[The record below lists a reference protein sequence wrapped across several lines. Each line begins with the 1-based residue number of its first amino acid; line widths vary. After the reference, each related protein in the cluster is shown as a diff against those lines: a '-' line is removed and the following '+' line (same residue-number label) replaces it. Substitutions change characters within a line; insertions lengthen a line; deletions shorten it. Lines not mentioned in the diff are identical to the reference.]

1 MIPSK
6 LSSRIHRG
14 NLRRPRPLA
23 QTTDPA
29 GAECSARHATTPL
42 PSFIHRVALSG
53 SPSQPSSIPAL
64 QHVRLAAAG
73 MSSSAGG
80 AGDRAKAFEES
91 FEEGE
96 VGRDEYDEPSYTP
109 ASYTSIIR
117 EETSSSFRRK
127 MRYGAHPSTLF
138 KSTEEVEA
146 EAMPRRGKGGRL
158 ERKAGKSTMSQADE
172 DDLPLKEMDKDAG
185 RRNKGK
191 SRFSL
196 RDLKTDEPLYQKT
209 FWEEIREKELHKVAK
224 TRESLAARQLRRK
237 EEKARH
243 KDKADGRRLPAIDEG
258 EGGEGD
264 LFPSGG
270 SMKGVP
276 SWDKEDRA
284 AQHSHSTR
292 GKTTPGSALDL
303 ASLSQLEA
311 ETSSD
316 ASIYSAA
323 AAKEEATH
331 ESNATT
337 GPLQKPAAE
346 AMDRLGERDD
356 HGQLRMVRGSALID
370 DIGQE
375 PSLSEKEEKAKIRA
389 MLFGQ
394 GDTSPARHGDEADV
408 TAPPTEVD
416 AHSPAELVRAA
427 TKLPVETWMNMAPER
442 LQVQQEL
449 VKARSVAAILTTVGG
464 NIGHMDEVNVT
475 TAVHRLGRYVT
486 PYQRQ
491 TIVKDERFVELLVA
505 AERMLVHLG
514 PQGLVNLFWGLVKLE
529 HAPKWLPSLMVQCT
543 QHVPKF
549 EGQHLS
555 TALFCLSKLSFAI
568 KEAMPLK
575 EQLVEAVKYRY
586 EEFKTPLD
594 LTVVCSA
601 LAKLDVRD
609 PHLFAQLSQKVQKGM
624 DQFSMQE
631 IAGVAHAFASMS
643 YTDPSLFKKIRRSLE
658 RQVEQC
664 TVRDVVQLTWA
675 MSRVEEADEELFK
688 FTISPTIRSFMLD
701 LAARDL
707 CTVAWAYANA
717 GVSDPDLFSDL
728 AASMLPKV
736 KQFTAHDISSVAMAL
751 AQAEF
756 AHKELFAGLKQQAL
770 KLVGTFSPLQL
781 SRAVYGFGAAGVTD
795 AKLYSALCDQIL
807 ERKHVLYPENIVQ
820 TLVGLYE
827 AEYLSHPVVPALLEL
842 TSKKV
847 QSIFAEDCVQILHV
861 LTKCPNNLRSP
872 TLIDQL
878 LTAIRQRIRTWW
890 CFTAANVADLFE
902 AMHELNITDDQLTNV
917 ILRQLAPLLRS
928 GDPEDFLRIV
938 GSLSYL
944 PADDRLLVRTHI
956 HRRPRVQKAISDN
969 LAQLARL
976 DSDLQSMIVLCYACA
991 RIGFEDDSVHKIV
1004 DTVQHLIE
1012 TEGERPRPLMLCYL
1026 LWTLTEQSLKMDWVR
1041 PVVVHFLTQRY
1052 GTPEQKA
1059 AVGRAE
1065 YRGGNVHI
1073 QGEDD
1078 PFSGDVLKDG
1088 AKEAAEALLRLAWVC
1103 VVTSEEQYLTPLL
1116 EDIARGFGDELPK
1129 ELMHAQQVALHALKL
1144 KPSGLDPPASDAL
1157 VAFLE
1162 DVLACPRADLYVY
1175 EGGAK
1180 YRMDKRLRVKD
1191 YNYDKWLSETL
1202 IQLKVAHKTAH
1213 TLENIYRV
1221 SVAFPLEKH
1230 LIDVLNFQD
1239 LVAPSSRP
1247 LASAELRQRQLSLLG
1262 WAVHSVHLRDLFNAV
1277 KDRSLR
1283 SFLARI
1289 VSTFVPAA
1297 KEFIEFTPPVTHT
1310 NKLPSSTHT
1319 DDWKRLSD
1327 VASKRDAAAGSAGGG
1342 GGECDWH
1349 EDEDAEEMRERALAK
1364 KQQQKWRVKS
1374 AYSRAAGSTGGG
1386 TVRPRR
1392 AAAERGGVGLDDEY
1406 EHEDRDEGEGER
1418 GDRKDKARQEG
1429 DDESEDSRATLAT

>member
-1 MIPSK
+1 
-6 LSSRIHRG
+6 
-14 NLRRPRPLA
+14 
-23 QTTDPA
+23 
-29 GAECSARHATTPL
+29 
-42 PSFIHRVALSG
+42 
-53 SPSQPSSIPAL
+53 
-64 QHVRLAAAG
+64 

-146 EAMPRRGKGGRL
+146 EAMPKRGKGGRL
-158 ERKAGKSTMSQADE
+158 ERQAGKASAMSQADE

-196 RDLKTDEPLYQKT
+196 RDLTTDEPLYQKT

-237 EEKARH
+237 EEKARQ

-264 LFPSGG
+264 LFTSGG

-284 AQHSHSTR
+284 AQHSTR

-331 ESNATT
+331 ESNATA

-356 HGQLRMVRGSALID
+356 HGQLRTVRGSALID

-375 PSLSEKEEKAKIRA
+375 PSMSEKEEKAKIRA

-394 GDTSPARHGDEADV
+394 GDTTAARDGEEADV

-475 TAVHRLGRYVT
+475 TAVHRLGRYVNA
-486 PYQRQ
+486 YQRQ
-491 TIVKDERFVELLVA
+491 TIVKDERFVELLAA

-529 HAPKWLPSLMVQCT
+529 HAPKWLPSLLVQCT
-543 QHVPKF
+543 HHVPKF

-609 PHLFAQLSQKVQKGM
+609 PHLFAQLSQKVQKMM

-717 GVSDPDLFSDL
+717 GTVRSAVCLHRCNQQGPTPPCHLSLGAVRVFPPPGVSDPDLFSDL

-795 AKLYSALCDQIL
+795 AKLYSALCDQ
-807 ERKHVLYPENIVQ
+807 V
-820 TLVGLYE
+820 
-827 AEYLSHPVVPALLEL
+827 
-842 TSKKV
+842 
-847 QSIFAEDCVQILHV
+847 
-861 LTKCPNNLRSP
+861 
-872 TLIDQL
+872 
-878 LTAIRQRIRTWW
+878 
-890 CFTAANVADLFE
+890 
-902 AMHELNITDDQLTNV
+902 
-917 ILRQLAPLLRS
+917 
-928 GDPEDFLRIV
+928 
-938 GSLSYL
+938 SLSVCL
-944 PADDRLLVRTHI
+944 SVGVCVSMGRGCGESP
-956 HRRPRVQKAISDN
+956 
-969 LAQLARL
+969 L
-976 DSDLQSMIVLCYACA
+976 DALC
-991 RIGFEDDSVHKIV
+991 
-1004 DTVQHLIE
+1004 
-1012 TEGERPRPLMLCYL
+1012 
-1026 LWTLTEQSLKMDWVR
+1026 
-1041 PVVVHFLTQRY
+1041 
-1052 GTPEQKA
+1052 
-1059 AVGRAE
+1059 
-1065 YRGGNVHI
+1065 
-1073 QGEDD
+1073 
-1078 PFSGDVLKDG
+1078 
-1088 AKEAAEALLRLAWVC
+1088 VC
-1103 VVTSEEQYLTPLL
+1103 VVCGHVCPGDLGAQ
-1116 EDIARGFGDELPK
+1116 AR
-1129 ELMHAQQVALHALKL
+1129 V
-1144 KPSGLDPPASDAL
+1144 
-1157 VAFLE
+1157 
-1162 DVLACPRADLYVY
+1162 
-1175 EGGAK
+1175 
-1180 YRMDKRLRVKD
+1180 
-1191 YNYDKWLSETL
+1191 
-1202 IQLKVAHKTAH
+1202 
-1213 TLENIYRV
+1213 
-1221 SVAFPLEKH
+1221 
-1230 LIDVLNFQD
+1230 
-1239 LVAPSSRP
+1239 
-1247 LASAELRQRQLSLLG
+1247 
-1262 WAVHSVHLRDLFNAV
+1262 
-1277 KDRSLR
+1277 
-1283 SFLARI
+1283 
-1289 VSTFVPAA
+1289 VP
-1297 KEFIEFTPPVTHT
+1297 
-1310 NKLPSSTHT
+1310 
-1319 DDWKRLSD
+1319 
-1327 VASKRDAAAGSAGGG
+1327 
-1342 GGECDWH
+1342 
-1349 EDEDAEEMRERALAK
+1349 
-1364 KQQQKWRVKS
+1364 
-1374 AYSRAAGSTGGG
+1374 
-1386 TVRPRR
+1386 
-1392 AAAERGGVGLDDEY
+1392 
-1406 EHEDRDEGEGER
+1406 
-1418 GDRKDKARQEG
+1418 
-1429 DDESEDSRATLAT
+1429 